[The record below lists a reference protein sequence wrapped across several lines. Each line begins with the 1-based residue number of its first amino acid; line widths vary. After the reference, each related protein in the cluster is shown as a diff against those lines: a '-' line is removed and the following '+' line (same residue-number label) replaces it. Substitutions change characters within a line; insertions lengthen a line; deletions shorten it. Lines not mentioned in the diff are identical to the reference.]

1 MKGKGEGEG
10 ELERKGERE
19 REEERERRRE
29 RGGERPRERSNY
41 VHYARLQLKT
51 SNQWVLLSELTR
63 TVKTY
68 VGECKLVMHAMT
80 GHISI
85 LTGSTGVVILL

>member
-10 ELERKGERE
+10 ELERKGDRERE
-19 REEERERRRE
+19 RERETEREIQLRI
-29 RGGERPRERSNY
+29 
-41 VHYARLQLKT
+41 HYARLQLKT

-80 GHISI
+80 GHIST

>member
-10 ELERKGERE
+10 ELERKGDREREKERE
-19 REEERERRRE
+19 RERETEREIQLRI
-29 RGGERPRERSNY
+29 
-41 VHYARLQLKT
+41 HYARLQLKT

-80 GHISI
+80 GHIST